1 MILSGFE
8 RKRVERFAEF
18 IDTASGRHRRNSID
32 DELNPLTQLTRRL
45 QDLQSEC
52 PPEEEFRTALRSF
65 LVAKAERD
73 GVGVKASAKSR
84 SAAAAAID
92 TAAWQAIR
100 PSSLVGKTQPVRQVS
115 ARGSGRA
122 RLAVLAGVAA
132 GAIVLSGVSAASTG
146 ALPGDPLYSV
156 KRSAERAQLA
166 LAGSNV
172 GRGRLYLDF
181 ARSRLAEA
189 ARVDPSRVGD
199 VLADM
204 NAETRHG
211 VAILLTA
218 AWDNKDQ
225 SAMTTVE
232 TFVSQQRGDLGRLTD
247 AAAGGSGDRTVSGSL
262 AVLTD
267 INDRVNALRKAMAGG
282 CSIQSVDNL
291 GPKPATG
298 C

>member
-204 NAETRHG
+204 NAETRQA
-211 VAILLTA
+211 VRILLIS
-218 AWDNKDQ
+218 AWDNRDQ
-225 SAMTTVE
+225 STLTSVE
-232 TFVSQQRGDLGRLTD
+232 TFVGQQEADLARLKD
-247 AAAGGSGDRTVSGSL
+247 LAPGGPSDRTVTGSL
-262 AVLTD
+262 TLLNQVSA
-267 INDRVNALRKAMAGG
+267 RVDGVRRAMARS
-282 CSIQSVDNL
+282 CSMSVDDL
-291 GPKPATG
+291 GPKPASD